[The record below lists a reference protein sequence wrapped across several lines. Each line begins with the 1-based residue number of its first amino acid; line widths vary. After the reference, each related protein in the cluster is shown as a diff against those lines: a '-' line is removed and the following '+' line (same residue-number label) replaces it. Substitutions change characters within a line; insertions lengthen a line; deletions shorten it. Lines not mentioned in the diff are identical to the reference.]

1 MDLSIII
8 VNYNVKE
15 FLQNLLHS
23 INKSIT
29 NYRYEI
35 IVVDNNSVDGS
46 VELLREKF
54 PDVKLIDSKTNLGFS
69 KANNLGLK
77 IAKGKFF
84 LLINPDTIVQEDTF
98 EKMINFFQS
107 NQNVGMAGCKI
118 LNPDGTFQ
126 LSCRRSFPGPWTSFC
141 KVTGL
146 SALFPK
152 SKLFA
157 KYNLTYLDEDLTYEV
172 DALSGSFM
180 MLRKNVYEK
189 IGGLDETFFMYGE
202 DLDWCYRIQKA
213 GFKVFYFHETQI
225 IHYKGESTRRSSI
238 DETRIFYNAMHLF
251 VKKHFSSSFL
261 VVLLL
266 RIAIS
271 FREVIAFLGI
281 NKLIISAIIIDFF
294 IFNFALFVAEEF
306 YMLLTDWRGFPHAT
320 LHIVYTVPAI
330 VHIITAAVLGVYR
343 RDSLSVLRNFWG
355 VVAGFFVVSSLTYFF
370 KEFAF
375 SRVVVVLTYLNL
387 VFLASFWRIFFK
399 LIFKIGVVSTESKKI
414 NSVVVGV
421 GENGIKIA
429 NKLSKKSTS
438 YNNVIGLISPSM
450 KDVGKKIEEFE
461 IIGSYENISKIIRE
475 KKIDEVIFS
484 SDEISYTQI
493 MIIVS
498 SCQKINVEFKMVG
511 TNLDFI
517 VGKSSVNLLDDLPLI
532 EITYNISQPAHKI
545 IKRFFDIV
553 FSFFSIIIFSPFFI
567 FTKRKPN
574 EIYFP
579 NLIWDLP
586 KIFIGKMSFVGPMI
600 TDKSNKLYLG
610 KRGATGL
617 WFAENEGIE
626 KNNKLDIF
634 YAKNQNIWLDL
645 EIIGK
650 TLSKFI
656 FNKR

>member
-77 IAKGKFF
+77 IAKGKFL